1 MEPEFQEE
9 QFEQAAKSVP
19 PDEMLSS
26 KDPKEER
33 DGAQGDPRKRVLGCE
48 SKMCRLWVRSK
59 AGHWRNQLGVWWS
72 TRRKSKPRK
81 GWENVHRQKGGA
93 RGLSRQSHEG
103 SPQQNAHRRSDMT
116 RLTFQKN
123 HLASDLNIECWDKGR
138 L

>member
-48 SKMCRLWVRSK
+48 SK
-59 AGHWRNQLGVWWS
+59 
-72 TRRKSKPRK
+72 T
-81 GWENVHRQKGGA
+81 
-93 RGLSRQSHEG
+93 
-103 SPQQNAHRRSDMT
+103 
-116 RLTFQKN
+116 
-123 HLASDLNIECWDKGR
+123 
-138 L
+138 